1 MFLSLFFHKS
11 PVHLCQVNRKSYR
24 CMRSG
29 DTPSETWSSRKKF
42 PFFFLLAFRS
52 VSLRRIHTDDT
63 FRSDGYLWTP
73 QPERR
78 PQSQTLR
85 DLFFFSLHR
94 NLRLGLFIS
103 SQVEFETHRSLR
115 PAGSRRQKPH
125 YSGARRLWG
134 GSARLGSVEGRFG
147 FNSSS
152 PVQDGLHG

>member
-85 DLFFFSLHR
+85 DLFFFF
-94 NLRLGLFIS
+94 LFI
-103 SQVEFETHRSLR
+103 ETFASVYLS
-115 PAGSRRQKPH
+115 P
-125 YSGARRLWG
+125 RRLNLKHTGVWG
-134 GSARLGSVEGRFG
+134 LQVHVDRNHITQERGDSEAARLGSVEGRFG